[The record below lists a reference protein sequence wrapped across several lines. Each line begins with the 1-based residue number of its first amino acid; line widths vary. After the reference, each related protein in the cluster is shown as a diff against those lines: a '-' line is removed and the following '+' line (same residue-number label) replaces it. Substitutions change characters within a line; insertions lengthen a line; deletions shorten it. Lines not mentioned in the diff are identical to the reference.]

1 MASEEP
7 GAAVEVDPHQLQST
21 QELTTFVQTLLT
33 QMQGRFATMS
43 DQIIGRI
50 DEMGTR
56 IDELESSIGELMTQ
70 VCWAL
75 ARWWRGQPVLSFAL
89 TCGSVPAPLRAGGCG
104 GRRRG

>member
-70 VCWAL
+70 
-75 ARWWRGQPVLSFAL
+75 
-89 TCGSVPAPLRAGGCG
+89 AGVEDDAAADPNAADAVGE
-104 GRRRG
+104 